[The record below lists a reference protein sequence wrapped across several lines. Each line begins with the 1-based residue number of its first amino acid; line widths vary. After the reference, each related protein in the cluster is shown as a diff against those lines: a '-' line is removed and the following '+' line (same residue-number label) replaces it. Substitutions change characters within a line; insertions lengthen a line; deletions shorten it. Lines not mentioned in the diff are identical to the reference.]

1 MIGGAQHKVVLD
13 ESWFRA
19 YYDGVAC
26 GLNFLSV
33 RFLLLGFLFLAACA
47 PSQSQ
52 VATAISQTQAAA
64 ATPTPVYSQAFKD
77 QVLEV
82 IKEGTTLN
90 AMTDQGVNYGD
101 FQSQL
106 AKTKG
111 AYDLAE
117 SSWPAGFNPVAKRDL
132 KKAFVGWRLALDLW
146 NGKINES
153 DEPVEPDINGYVT
166 LLAYEGTAAI
176 QDTHP
181 DDYIVEGYR
190 RKTFLPFSDNI
201 SVLLSLAGKSFEL
214 PRILLL
220 ASFK

>member
-1 MIGGAQHKVVLD
+1 M
-13 ESWFRA
+13 
-19 YYDGVAC
+19 
-26 GLNFLSV
+26 
-33 RFLLLGFLFLAACA
+33 
-47 PSQSQ
+47 
-52 VATAISQTQAAA
+52 ATAISQTQAAA

-77 QVLEV
+77 QVLQV

-181 DDYIVEGYR
+181 DSYIVEGYR
-190 RKTFLPFSDNI
+190 RKKFLPFSDNI
-201 SVLLSLAGKSFEL
+201 CILLSVAGKSLEL
-214 PRILLL
+214 FRISLL
-220 ASFK
+220 AFFK